1 KENTKMFPFTKAKPK
16 KNEHAER
23 LLDAAEGA
31 VYRAFRHFIQSAR
44 NIEIEEL
51 LASGGIDAVLNSLD
65 IHIARFAANWS
76 NVFIEIANREAKSL
90 ELSKAKKKPT
100 VAGIFD
106 PGDPASADLMRR
118 ASLNL
123 INNLTNEQRR
133 VIRNALAQGLREG
146 LSTEDLARRIRD
158 NIGLSEQQQR
168 QLDIFANAQRRA
180 RNEAMLAG

>member
-1 KENTKMFPFTKAKPK
+1 
-16 KNEHAER
+16 
-23 LLDAAEGA
+23 
-31 VYRAFRHFIQSAR
+31 
-44 NIEIEEL
+44 
-51 LASGGIDAVLNSLD
+51 ASGGIDAVLNSLD

-146 LSTEDLARRIRD
+146 LSTEDLAGVSKITSGFLSSNSVNSISSPMHRGEHETRRCWQAK
-158 NIGLSEQQQR
+158 N
-168 QLDIFANAQRRA
+168 
-180 RNEAMLAG
+180 